1 MASLDEYSVGWV
13 CTLPIE
19 VEAAKASFDC
29 IHENLLPPDLNLNNN
44 NNNNYILG
52 SLQGHK
58 VVLAFPNCRACDD
71 GEEDDKPSLAD
82 VATQLQANFTAV
94 RIILVVGIAGAAPKT
109 NEDIRLGDIVV
120 SNSAVGLPSAI
131 QYAANEEH
139 MEDRHL
145 RDRALGR
152 PTSSLLLTA
161 TRKAE
166 TAAIFGDSKIDQ
178 YLGDIVRKD
187 PVVFS
192 RPGPEPDL
200 LFQPNYDQTTT
211 DYRESARRDCDPGED
226 RSRQP
231 RETQGPTVHYGLIA
245 SGHHAVRHGTTRD
258 TLPYKQNVLCSETGG
273 TGLKD
278 AAQYLIIRGICNFA
292 DSHRS
297 KLWHP
302 YAAVTAAA
310 YAKEVLSFIPK
321 VSKTVPLTPNPE
333 AGPILS
339 ALLLTRP
346 EVDRKSLIVLK
357 GRRADGTC
365 KWLPQHPR
373 YREWLS
379 NPNQPLLWISGGPGK
394 GKTMLA
400 IYITEVLESVGGG
413 GGITGDV
420 LLYYFCSNRDKNR
433 NSALTILRGLI
444 HHFVALWSVK
454 ELLGQFLDAVGNYLS
469 EAPKLGRPRLKLIL
483 LSRPHPAISG
493 SRLGQYLHIKLDDSN
508 ADTADDVKR
517 YITAKVTEL
526 ATEQNLSDEMIA
538 QVRQALLAGADGTFL
553 SWDRIN
559 EIIHRIPKGLAGV
572 YQRMLQQIN
581 DKEALVPIL
590 QWVVLAA
597 RPLTIDEL
605 TAATDIKA
613 SDTLTAADVTKGD
626 VVNLV
631 HQSAKEFFQ
640 SNQVNVK
647 GISMFYMDESTHK
660 SLMRTCL
667 AHVEHSYL
675 STGATDES
683 FNRSPL
689 FLYAAQYWPVH
700 FYHANDAVQ
709 GPSEFSRPW
718 WRFYW
723 EQERNG
729 GNAPAFTLL
738 HLAAYLGNHVRL
750 VSRKDNYGRTPL
762 CWALLLDHGARVNVK
777 DRGRLTALHI
787 AVNGQYKDISKSE
800 HGDTPLI
807 RAIQTN
813 SREIIQ
819 MLLEHGARVDEL
831 PTPSGVASLRS
842 SSDPMEERVE
852 ELLGLREQ
860 IFLAR
865 YKQASRKV
873 YLVMKALGLSFRFP
887 IFVAFDRWENMP
899 VLQEVARRQAYR
911 EFFVQLVVSRN
922 QKGLQ
927 AMTDLPTQVFREVA
941 PGDLQALLVIAVLVG
956 SEAKLA
962 AVRHG
967 WREGDA
973 ITARAFSHW
982 AAIACQRGAEES
994 LHYGVR
1000 DFLNDFDTSI
1010 RSGNREDNVAR
1021 TVNDEPRPIEYFS
1034 GVIAEFYEGY
1044 IGGAHE
1050 VDLFNDANQAC
1061 AGELAGISQNRDSTR
1076 LLLFLTRTGRDR
1088 FLNLPSAA
1096 CLIVCQENAMSHQW
1110 LIGKAIPETMG
1121 TLISKQP
1128 PGLLRKRACKTLVE
1142 CLIIGKQHG
1151 LILQAAELRRSANG
1165 SLQSLPT
1172 DVHEM
1177 VSRII
1182 DI

>member
-29 IHENLLPPDLNLNNN
+29 IHENLLPPNLNLN

-58 VVLAFPNCRACDD
+58 VVLAYPNCRAGDD
-71 GEEDDKPSLAD
+71 GEDDDKLSLAD

-94 RIILVVGIAGAAPKT
+94 RIILMVGIAGAAPKT

-139 MEDRHL
+139 MEDQRL
-145 RDRALGR
+145 RGRALRR

-178 YLGDIVRKD
+178 YVGDIVRKD

-192 RPGPEPDL
+192 RPGPEPDF
-200 LFQPNYDQTTT
+200 LFQPNYDQATIA
-211 DYRESARRDCDPGED
+211 YRETARRDCDLGRD
-226 RSRQP
+226 WSRQP

-245 SGHHAVRHGTTRD
+245 AGHHAVRHGTTRD
-258 TLPYKQNVLCSETGG
+258 TLPYKQSVLCSETGG

-292 DSHRS
+292 DSHHS

-346 EVDRKSLIVLK
+346 EVDRKSLLVLK

-413 GGITGDV
+413 GGITGD
-420 LLYYFCSNRDKNR
+420 NR

-444 HHFVALWSVK
+444 HQWIDLQPHLAQYIKNSFEGTETTKYTVSSFVALWSV
-454 ELLGQFLDAVGNYLS
+454 ELLGQFLDAVGNYL
-469 EAPKLGRPRLKLIL
+469 PRLKLIL

-517 YITAKVTEL
+517 YITAK
-526 ATEQNLSDEMIA
+526 NLSDEMIA

-553 SWDRIN
+553 WLQGRSWDRIN
-559 EIIHRIPKGLAGV
+559 EIIHRMPKGLAG
-572 YQRMLQQIN
+572 QIN

-626 VVNLV
+626 
-631 HQSAKEFFQ
+631 SAKEFFQ
-640 SNQVNVK
+640 SNQVN
-647 GISMFYMDESTHK
+647 STHK

-675 STGATDES
+675 STGATDER
-683 FNRSPL
+683 FDRSPL
-689 FLYAAQYWPVH
+689 FPYAAQYWPVH

-738 HLAAYLGNHVRL
+738 HLAAWLISKHARL

-762 CWALLLDHGARVNVK
+762 CWALLLDH

-813 SREIIQ
+813 SKEIIQ

-831 PTPSGVASLRS
+831 PTPSGVASLRK
-842 SSDPMEERVE
+842 RVE

-873 YLVMKALGLSFRFP
+873 NLVMKALGLSFRFP
-887 IFVAFDRWENMP
+887 IVLPLVTLYLKFNMP

-941 PGDLQALLVIAVLVG
+941 PGDLQALL
-956 SEAKLA
+956 AKLA

-1050 VDLFNDANQAC
+1050 AC

-1110 LIGKAIPETMG
+1110 LIGEAIPETM
-1121 TLISKQP
+1121 
-1128 PGLLRKRACKTLVE
+1128 GLLRKRACKTLVE

-1151 LILQAAELRRSANG
+1151 LILQAAELRRSAKG